1 MEINNET
8 TGLKTWNKPVG
19 VQEIL
24 GEKKKEKTE
33 SQSPRPSW
41 AKPKKQPEKTPTF
54 KTHQFF
60 PLSRIFPDP
69 KQKIKQHKC
78 NGKKK
83 GGKSET
89 AKMGIKQEKKQIR
102 A

>member
-19 VQEIL
+19 VQENL
-24 GEKKKEKTE
+24 GEKKKEKIE